1 MNCHRLCKSGALL
14 ENCTNA
20 QFQNYFKLD
29 YYVCEMKL
37 LLVED
42 QEELASGIRSYFS
55 KEGDVCEVA
64 TSLSKAKDKLYA
76 FSYDILLLDL
86 MLPDGDGLVLLNMV
100 KEKWSEMG
108 VVIISAKNALDDK
121 LHGLDLG
128 ADDYLP
134 KPFHLAELNARA
146 NAVYRRRKQ
155 EGKRTLS
162 FKEIE
167 LNLDNHEVVV
177 NNTTL
182 ELTRKEYE
190 LLNYFIVNQNRLL
203 TKQAIAEHLWG
214 DYMDTMDS
222 FDFVYQHIKNLR
234 KKIVNAG
241 GNDYLK
247 TVYGAGY
254 KMKDE
259 S

>member
-1 MNCHRLCKSGALL
+1 
-14 ENCTNA
+14 
-20 QFQNYFKLD
+20 
-29 YYVCEMKL
+29 MKL

-42 QEELASGIRSYFS
+42 QEELASSIQNYFS

-64 TSLSKAKDKLYA
+64 NSFAKATDKLYA
-76 FSYDILLLDL
+76 FSYDVLLLDL
-86 MLPDGDGLVLLNMV
+86 MLPDGDGLSLLKVV
-100 KEKWSEMG
+100 KENWTDMG
-108 VVIISAKNALDDK
+108 VVIISAKNALNDK
-121 LHGLDLG
+121 LHGLELG

-146 NAVYRRRKQ
+146 NAVFRRRKQ
-155 EGKRTLS
+155 DGKRTLS
-162 FKEIE
+162 FNEIE
-167 LNLDNHEVVV
+167 LNLENHEVTV
-177 NNTTL
+177 NGATL

-190 LLNYFIVNQNRLL
+190 LLHYFVVNQNRLL

-234 KKIVNAG
+234 KKIMSAG
-241 GNDYLK
+241 GRDYLK

-259 S
+259 V

>member
-1 MNCHRLCKSGALL
+1 
-14 ENCTNA
+14 
-20 QFQNYFKLD
+20 
-29 YYVCEMKL
+29 MKL
-37 LLVED
+37 LIVED
-42 QEELASGIRSYFS
+42 QDELASSVRNYFS
-55 KEGDVCEVA
+55 KQGDICEVA
-64 TSLSKAKDKLYA
+64 SSFSKATDKLYA
-76 FSYDILLLDL
+76 FSYDVLLLDL
-86 MLPDGDGLVLLNMV
+86 MLPDGDGLSLLKVV
-100 KEKWSEMG
+100 KENWPEMG
-108 VVIISAKNALDDK
+108 VVIISARNALTDK
-121 LHGLDLG
+121 LNGLEMG

-146 NAVYRRRKQ
+146 NAVYRRRKL
-155 EGKRTLS
+155 EGKRTIG

-167 LNLDNHEVVV
+167 LNLDKQEATVHG
-177 NNTTL
+177 TML
-182 ELTRKEYE
+182 DLTRKEYE
-190 LLNYFIVNQNRLL
+190 LLHYFVVNQNRLL

-234 KKIVNAG
+234 KKISNAG

-259 S
+259 L

>member
-1 MNCHRLCKSGALL
+1 
-14 ENCTNA
+14 
-20 QFQNYFKLD
+20 
-29 YYVCEMKL
+29 MKL

-42 QEELASGIRSYFS
+42 QDELSFGIQNYFS

-64 TSLSKAKDKLYA
+64 PSFSKATEKLYA
-76 FSYDILLLDL
+76 FSYDVLLLDL
-86 MLPDGDGLVLLNMV
+86 MLPDGDGLSLLKVV
-100 KEKWSEMG
+100 KENWPDMG
-108 VVIISAKNALDDK
+108 VLIISAKNALNDK
-121 LHGLDLG
+121 LHGLELG

-146 NAVYRRRKQ
+146 NAIFRRRKQ
-155 EGKRTLS
+155 EGKHSLN
-162 FKEIE
+162 FNEIE
-167 LNLDNHEVVV
+167 LNLNSQEVIV
-177 NNTTL
+177 NGTVL
-182 ELTRKEYE
+182 DLTRKEYE
-190 LLNYFIVNQNRLL
+190 LLHYFIVNQNRLL

-234 KKIVNAG
+234 KKILAG
-241 GNDYLK
+241 GGKDYLK

-259 S
+259 

>member
-1 MNCHRLCKSGALL
+1 
-14 ENCTNA
+14 
-20 QFQNYFKLD
+20 
-29 YYVCEMKL
+29 MKL

-42 QEELASGIRSYFS
+42 QAELALSIRNYFS

-64 TSLSKAKDKLYA
+64 ESFAKATDKLYA
-76 FSYDILLLDL
+76 FSYDVLLLDL
-86 MLPDGDGLVLLNMV
+86 MLPDGDGLSLLKVV
-100 KEKWSEMG
+100 KENWPDMG
-108 VVIISAKNALDDK
+108 VVIISAKNALNDK
-121 LHGLDLG
+121 LHGLELG

-146 NAVYRRRKQ
+146 NAVFRRRKQ
-155 EGKRTLS
+155 DGKHALS
-162 FKEIE
+162 FNEIE
-167 LNLDNHEVVV
+167 LNLDNHEVTV
-177 NNTTL
+177 NEVSI

-190 LLNYFIVNQNRLL
+190 LLHYFVVNQNRLL

-234 KKIVNAG
+234 KKIMSAG
-241 GNDYLK
+241 GKDYLK

-259 S
+259 A

>member
-1 MNCHRLCKSGALL
+1 
-14 ENCTNA
+14 
-20 QFQNYFKLD
+20 
-29 YYVCEMKL
+29 MKL

-42 QEELASGIRSYFS
+42 QDELAVSIRNYFS
-55 KEGDVCEVA
+55 KEGDICEVA
-64 TSLSKAKDKLYA
+64 TSFSKATEKLYA
-76 FSYDILLLDL
+76 FSYDVLLLDL
-86 MLPDGDGLVLLNMV
+86 MLPDGDGLSLLKVV
-100 KEKWSEMG
+100 KDNWSDMG
-108 VVIISAKNALDDK
+108 VVIISAKNALNDK
-121 LHGLDLG
+121 LHGLELG
-128 ADDYLP
+128 ADDYLS

-155 EGKRTLS
+155 EGRRTLS

-167 LNLDNHEVVV
+167 LTLDNHEALVHG
-177 NNTTL
+177 TML
-182 ELTRKEYE
+182 DLTRKEYE
-190 LLNYFIVNQNRLL
+190 LLHYFIVNQNRLL

-234 KKIVNAG
+234 KKIMKAG

-259 S
+259 

>member
-1 MNCHRLCKSGALL
+1 
-14 ENCTNA
+14 
-20 QFQNYFKLD
+20 
-29 YYVCEMKL
+29 MKL

-42 QEELASGIRSYFS
+42 QAELAQSVRNYFS

-64 TSLSKAKDKLYA
+64 ESFSKATDKLYA
-76 FSYDILLLDL
+76 FSYDVLLLDL
-86 MLPDGDGLVLLNMV
+86 MLPDGDGLSLLKVV
-100 KEKWSEMG
+100 KENWPDMG
-108 VVIISAKNALDDK
+108 VVIISAKNALNDK
-121 LHGLDLG
+121 LHGLELG

-146 NAVYRRRKQ
+146 NAVFRRRKQ
-155 EGKRTLS
+155 DGKRSLS
-162 FKEIE
+162 FNEIE
-167 LNLDNHEVVV
+167 LNLDNHEVTVHDH
-177 NNTTL
+177 TL

-190 LLNYFIVNQNRLL
+190 LLHYFVVNQNRLL

-234 KKIVNAG
+234 KKIVQAG
-241 GNDYLK
+241 GKDYLK

-259 S
+259 

>member
-1 MNCHRLCKSGALL
+1 
-14 ENCTNA
+14 
-20 QFQNYFKLD
+20 
-29 YYVCEMKL
+29 MKL

-42 QEELASGIRSYFS
+42 QVELASSIQNYFS

-64 TSLSKAKDKLYA
+64 YSLSKASEKLYA
-76 FSYDILLLDL
+76 FDYDVVLLDL
-86 MLPDGDGLVLLNMV
+86 MLPDGDGLSLLKMI
-100 KEKWSEMG
+100 KETKAATG
-108 VVIISAKNALDDK
+108 VVIISAKNALNDK
-121 LHGLDLG
+121 LLGLDLG

-146 NAVYRRRKQ
+146 KSVYRRRLQ
-155 EGKRTLS
+155 QGQSSIT

-167 LNLDNHEVVV
+167 INLDNREVIVGGTV
-177 NNTTL
+177 L
-182 ELTRKEYE
+182 DLTRKEYE
-190 LLNYFIVNQNRLL
+190 LIHYFIVNQNRLL

-214 DYMDTMDS
+214 DYMDTADS

-234 KKIVNAG
+234 KKILAAG
-241 GNDYLK
+241 GNDYVK
-247 TVYGAGY
+247 TVYGVGY

>member
-1 MNCHRLCKSGALL
+1 
-14 ENCTNA
+14 
-20 QFQNYFKLD
+20 
-29 YYVCEMKL
+29 MKL

-42 QEELASGIRSYFS
+42 QEELSSSIRNYFS

-64 TSLSKAKDKLYA
+64 NSFAQATDKLYA
-76 FSYDILLLDL
+76 FSYDVLLLDL
-86 MLPDGDGLVLLNMV
+86 MLPDGDGLSLLKVV
-100 KEKWSEMG
+100 KANWPDIG
-108 VVIISAKNALDDK
+108 VVIISAKNALNDK
-121 LHGLDLG
+121 LHGLELG

-146 NAVYRRRKQ
+146 NAVFRRRKQ
-155 EGKRTLS
+155 EGRRTLN
-162 FKEIE
+162 FNEIE
-167 LNLDNHEVVV
+167 INLENHEVTV
-177 NNTTL
+177 NDTAL

-190 LLNYFIVNQNRLL
+190 LLHYFVVNQNRLL

-234 KKIVNAG
+234 KKIMSVG
-241 GNDYLK
+241 GKDYLK

-259 S
+259 T